1 MRHAASC
8 PDGSGMGTAGAAA
21 IKEAEGRVTTQ
32 EPPTILNALIWLLA
46 TGAPWRD
53 LPERYGPWRTVA
65 TRYYRWL
72 HSGLWR
78 RLMASMQREADAK
91 GALDWDVHMIDG
103 TNVRAHRHAAG
114 ARGGHPQALGRSR
127 GGFGSKLH
135 LRCDRQ
141 GKPLV
146 FVLTAGERNE
156 RTALP
161 ELMSRGAVR
170 RSGSGRPK
178 LRPRAVVG
186 DRGYTGKPSRD
197 HLRDRGIGAT
207 IPQVKTEKVRKR
219 MDWRL
224 YRERNVVERLV
235 GRLKEYRRIATRYD
249 KLAESYLAF
258 VQLAAIRLWL

>member
-1 MRHAASC
+1 MERHALTDHEWARLELLLPRRS
-8 PDGSGMGTAGAAA
+8 S
-21 IKEAEGRVTTQ
+21 IGR
-32 EPPTILNALIWLLA
+32 PPKDHRTILNALLWLLA

-72 HSGLWR
+72 HLGLWR
-78 RLMASMQREADAK
+78 RLMAELQREADTR
-91 GALDWDVHMIDG
+91 GALDWEVHMIDG
-103 TNVRAHRHAAG
+103 SNVRAHRHAAG
-114 ARGGHPQALGRSR
+114 ARGHHIQALGRSR

-135 LRCDRQ
+135 LRCDRR
-141 GKPLV
+141 GKPLA

-161 ELMSRGAVR
+161 ELMSRGAVN
-170 RSGSGRPK
+170 RSGPGRPR
-178 LRPRAVVG
+178 LRPRTVIG
-186 DRGYTGKPSRD
+186 DRGYTGQPSRD
-197 HLRDRGIGAT
+197 YLRCRGISAI
-207 IPQVKTEKVRKR
+207 IPQFRTEKVRR
-219 MDWRL
+219 LMDWSS

-258 VQLAAIRLWL
+258 VQFAAIRLWL

>member
-1 MRHAASC
+1 
-8 PDGSGMGTAGAAA
+8 
-21 IKEAEGRVTTQ
+21 
-32 EPPTILNALIWLLA
+32 
-46 TGAPWRD
+46 
-53 LPERYGPWRTVA
+53 
-65 TRYYRWL
+65 
-72 HSGLWR
+72 
-78 RLMASMQREADAK
+78 MAKLQCQADAK
-91 GALDWDVHMIDG
+91 GALDWDVHMVDSP
-103 TNVRAHRHAAG
+103 NVRAHRHAAG
-114 ARGGHPQALGRSR
+114 ARGCHPRALGRSR

-135 LRCDRQ
+135 LRCDRR

-156 RTALP
+156 RTAFP
-161 ELMSRGAVR
+161 ELMSQGAVR

-186 DRGYTGKPSRD
+186 DRGYTGKSSRD
-197 HLRDRGIGAT
+197 HLRHRGISAI
-207 IPQVKTEKVRKR
+207 IPQVKTEKVRKLI
-219 MDWRL
+219 DWRL

>member
-1 MRHAASC
+1 MRHEASC

-161 ELMSRGAVR
+161 EVT
-170 RSGSGRPK
+170 
-178 LRPRAVVG
+178 LR
-186 DRGYTGKPSRD
+186 
-197 HLRDRGIGAT
+197 
-207 IPQVKTEKVRKR
+207 
-219 MDWRL
+219 
-224 YRERNVVERLV
+224 
-235 GRLKEYRRIATRYD
+235 
-249 KLAESYLAF
+249 
-258 VQLAAIRLWL
+258 